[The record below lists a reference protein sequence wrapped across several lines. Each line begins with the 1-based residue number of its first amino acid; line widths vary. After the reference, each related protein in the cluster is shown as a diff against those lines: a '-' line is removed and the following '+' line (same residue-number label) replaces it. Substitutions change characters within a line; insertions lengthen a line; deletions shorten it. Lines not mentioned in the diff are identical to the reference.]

1 MMPLWVVDDLRP
13 HRRSSETLGFRG
25 WRFAGHVWVAGT
37 GPMCLAL
44 HVRACRNCSIDLA
57 SHGLFPFPLN
67 VEIASINP
75 IVIHTDFPNVR

>member
-37 GPMCLAL
+37 GPMCLL
-44 HVRACRNCSIDLA
+44 HVDTDPINLSLPVRACRDCSNVSTLA
-57 SHGLFPFPLN
+57 SHGFFSCPLSA
-67 VEIASINP
+67 E
-75 IVIHTDFPNVR
+75 TDSTA

>member
-44 HVRACRNCSIDLA
+44 HVRAIY
-57 SHGLFPFPLN
+57 
-67 VEIASINP
+67 
-75 IVIHTDFPNVR
+75 